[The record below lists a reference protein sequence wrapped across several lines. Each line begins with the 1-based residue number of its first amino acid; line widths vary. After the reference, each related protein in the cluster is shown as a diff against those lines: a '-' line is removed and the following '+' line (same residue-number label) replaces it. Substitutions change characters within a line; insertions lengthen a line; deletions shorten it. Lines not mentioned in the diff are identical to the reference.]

1 MNDRLVVPSGAGAP
15 SATTRPALAVL
26 ADDRTGALET
36 AGACAEAGWEAV
48 VVSVHGDAL
57 PAEVVVTDLGSRHLD
72 PVSAAGVATDAARTI
87 GAAAFVHKIDS
98 TLRGNWAVELLAL
111 HVADGRPVLC
121 VPSFPAAGRTCR
133 GGIVFDHGRPV
144 AEGPAGRDP
153 IRPVRS
159 SRPADHLAVA
169 ASVLGVP
176 APPVVSLSDPPSVA
190 AWLDDPRGIAVAD
203 ALDEATI
210 DAYAHAWAGNNIRLA
225 GTAAV
230 IGAAARALG
239 TRHRSHGRARSHP
252 AGAHGPQPG
261 PLLPRPALVVC
272 GSLHPASRA
281 QIGELTR
288 DGWRTIVVADHATA
302 TEPIPTDGD
311 AVVVCSDPRATG
323 RDPQAVASAL
333 AVLTREWLDVH
344 RGRGTLVLL
353 GGDTA
358 AAVLGD
364 RPRRVGGLLAP
375 GVPWCPADG
384 GFPLVVSKPGGFG
397 HPGMVRALFT
407 EPAGSVP
414 YDGWHERR

>member
-1 MNDRLVVPSGAGAP
+1 M
-15 SATTRPALAVL
+15 AVL

-72 PVSAAGVATDAARTI
+72 PASAAAVATDAAAGTGRATR
-87 GAAAFVHKIDS
+87 AAAFAHKIDS
-98 TLRGNWAVELLAL
+98 TLRGNWAAELLAL
-111 HVADGRPVLC
+111 HRADGRPVLC
-121 VPSFPAAGRTCR
+121 VPAFPVAGRTCH

-144 AEGPAGRDP
+144 ADGPAGRDP

-159 SRPADHLAVA
+159 SRPADHLGVA
-169 ASVLGVP
+169 ASMLRVP
-176 APPVVSLSDPPSVA
+176 TPPVVALSDPPSVA
-190 AWLDDPRGIAVAD
+190 AWLDDPRGIAIAD

-210 DAYAHAWAGNNIRLA
+210 DAYAHTWAGNDVRLA

-239 TRHRSHGRARSHP
+239 TRHRSRGRVRSQP
-252 AGAHGPQPG
+252 VNAHLPRIGPV
-261 PLLPRPALVVC
+261 LPRPALVVC

-288 DGWRTIVVADHATA
+288 DGWRTIVVGDEATA
-302 TEPIPTDGD
+302 TERVPADDDT
-311 AVVVCSDPRATG
+311 VVVCSDPRATG
-323 RDPQAVASAL
+323 RDPQDVAAAL
-333 AVLTREWLDVH
+333 AVLTGEWLEAR
-344 RGRGTLVLL
+344 RGRGALVLL

-397 HPGMVRALFT
+397 PAGMVRSLFT
-407 EPAGSVP
+407 APASSVP
-414 YDGWHERR
+414 DDAWQERR